1 MNRPKY
7 LLDLDL
13 VQDALREAAPGGLT
27 IKELMKVTDR
37 HHGAVHAATVRL
49 RNDNK
54 IHSVR
59 EPGNELR
66 FYEGAATT

>member
-27 IKELMKVTDR
+27 MKELMKVTDR
-37 HHGAVHAATVRL
+37 HHGAVHTATLRL

-59 EPGNELR
+59 ELGNELR